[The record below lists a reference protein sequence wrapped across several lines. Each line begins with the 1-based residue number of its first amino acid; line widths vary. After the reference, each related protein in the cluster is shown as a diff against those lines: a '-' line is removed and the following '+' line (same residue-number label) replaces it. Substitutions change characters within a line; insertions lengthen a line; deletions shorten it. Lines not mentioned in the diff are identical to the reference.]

1 MSRLETNA
9 LSVGNFANYE
19 DKLAVSFKQE
29 LPEKLRL
36 LTFAAENGDFTEVGF
51 IAHHIHRTFGLLG
64 ASEEEAMALQLSKI
78 STTNRGEAKQLVDSF
93 TAHVLSVY
101 KPN

>member
-1 MSRLETNA
+1 MSKLDSNTLA
-9 LSVGNFANYE
+9 AGDYANYE

-36 LTFAAENGDFTEVGF
+36 LSFAAKNGDFTEVGF
-51 IAHHIHRTFGLLG
+51 IAHHIHRAFGLLG

-78 STTNRGEAKQLVDSF
+78 STSNKGEAKQLVESF
-93 TAHVLSVY
+93 TAHVLSIY